1 MRSYRRRTSRRWW
14 LSAGLLITGIAWC
27 AGFIVFALNLPSD
40 VSEPDRKTDAIVVLT
55 GGSLRLE
62 TGLQLLEDERAKKL
76 FVSGVHRGIDVKE
89 LMRASQ
95 QNPSRADCCL
105 VLGYEA
111 DDTVGNAHETAE
123 WMAKEGYTTLRLV
136 TAVYHMPRSLVE
148 FQAAMPTVTLIPHPV
163 FPDHV
168 KSNDWYR
175 YPGTALL
182 LASEYTKTLLAY
194 LRNAAQSVIML

>member
-1 MRSYRRRTSRRWW
+1 MRSSRRRSSRRWW
-14 LSAGLLITGIAWC
+14 LATGLIVIGVAWF
-27 AGFIVFALNLPSD
+27 AGFIVFATTLPSD
-40 VSEPDRKTDAIVVLT
+40 VNAPDRKTDAIVVLT

-62 TGLQLLEDERAKKL
+62 TGLQLLEAEQAEKL
-76 FVSGVHRGIDVKE
+76 FVSGVHRGIDVAE

-111 DDTVGNAHETAE
+111 DDTIGNARETAD
-123 WMAKEGYTTLRLV
+123 WMAKEGYTSLRLV
-136 TAVYHMPRSLVE
+136 TADYHMPRSLVE
-148 FQAAMPTVTLIPHPV
+148 FQAAMPDVELLSHPV

-168 KSNDWYR
+168 KSALWYR

-182 LASEYTKTLLAY
+182 IAGEYTKTLLAY
-194 LRNAAQSVIML
+194 IRNVTDLVTAP